1 MPSLLSRAA
10 AADWSVVCLCAAWC
24 RTCDEYRPELAA
36 LATRTPDLRFV
47 WLDVEDD
54 EDWIADLE
62 IETFPTLLVLAR
74 QTPLFFGAL
83 PPQIGVLER
92 TLAALREGDARAAA
106 LEADAAAAVREIAAR
121 LGRSDLPL
129 FAESSPAP

>member
-10 AADWSVVCLCAAWC
+10 AADWTVVCLCAAWC
-24 RTCDEYRPELAA
+24 RTCDGYRPD
-36 LATRTPDLRFV
+36 LATLAEKERDVRFV

-54 EDWIADLE
+54 ADWIADLE

-74 QTPLFFGAL
+74 GTPLFFGAL

-92 TLAALREGDARAAA
+92 TLAALRASAARAVA
-106 LEADAAAAVREIAAR
+106 LDAGADAAVREIAAR

-129 FAESSPAP
+129 CAEVTR

>member
-24 RTCDEYRPELAA
+24 RTCDAYRPDLAA
-36 LATRTPDLRFV
+36 LAEKARDMRFV

-54 EDWIADLE
+54 ADWIADLE

-74 QTPLFFGAL
+74 DTPLFFGTL

-92 TLAALREGDARAAA
+92 TLSALRAGEARAAA
-106 LEADAAAAVREIAAR
+106 LEADAAEAAREIAAR
-121 LGRSDLPL
+121 LARSNLEL
-129 FAESSPAP
+129 CAEAPREP